1 MSKLYVGNLPRNVT
15 ENTLAEF
22 FQAAQYPVE
31 NIKLIRD
38 LDSGVP
44 RGFAFVELPEGV
56 DVLQAIQKLNGQ
68 PLEGRQLVVSEARPQ
83 KTMGGAGGG
92 GGRRFD
98 NRPRGGGGGG
108 GFKGR
113 GGRGGGGGRQRY

>member
-1 MSKLYVGNLPRNVT
+1 MSKLYVGNLPRNAT

-22 FQAAQYPVE
+22 FQTAQYPVE

-56 DVLQAIQKLNGQ
+56 DVLQAIQKLNGL

-83 KTMGGAGGG
+83 KAMGGGTGGG
-92 GGRRFD
+92 GKRFD
-98 NRPRGGGGGG
+98 NRGGGG

-113 GGRGGGGGRQRY
+113 GGRGGGGGGGGRQRY

>member
-83 KTMGGAGGG
+83 KAMGGGTGGG
-92 GGRRFD
+92 GKRFD
-98 NRPRGGGGGG
+98 NRGGGG

-113 GGRGGGGGRQRY
+113 GGRGGGGGGGGRQRY